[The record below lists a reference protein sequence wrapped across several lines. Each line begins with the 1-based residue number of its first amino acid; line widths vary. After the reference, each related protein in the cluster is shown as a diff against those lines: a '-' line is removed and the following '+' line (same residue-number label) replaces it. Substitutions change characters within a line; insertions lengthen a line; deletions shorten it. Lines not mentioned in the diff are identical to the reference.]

1 MTKMTTAQQIEQAL
15 PSLDTMRESVIADD
29 EAEGFPTEVALL
41 VGDVRIME
49 QIIPES
55 QNGALGSIKDLLDIS
70 RVLSRRNLTSAI
82 AIGQTFLGS
91 LPVWIAGNDAQ
102 KQRLA
107 EILRGGGFN
116 CLALTEEAWG
126 SDLQSNDVSITATEE
141 GGYTLSGKKWCINNA
156 TKGSAMSLLV
166 RSHPAG
172 GEQGFT
178 MIFVDKAAL
187 DGGYDNIPRIKTHGI
202 RGADISG
209 IIYDQCRLSEQAVV
223 GRLGTGLSVTLRTMQ
238 ISRTLC
244 AGFSLGAGDTCLR
257 LATQFAQARTLY
269 GAPILA
275 MGTVAAKL
283 VESYRQLLLCEAIA
297 WTMARACTLAPEQ
310 MSVYSAVIKYLVPV
324 KIDGLIAQC
333 GVVLGARGYLREGE
347 YALFQKMKR
356 DHAVVAL
363 FDGSTEINLYV
374 ICGQL
379 RHLFGRSSG
388 ASAGW
393 EQFAALYDLQ
403 QSATHFE
410 GEGLK
415 LSNRGKDVVWEG
427 LEALATQACE
437 WNDAVLALLSA
448 REQLKDRFTALEGK
462 VEQTSEAMFAIA
474 KEYCEL
480 TGQAIYLQFSHVNRE
495 PLLNAGALWGAPL
508 LGKEA
513 LAENDQKRLLEALL
527 KQTRENAL
535 YSHSPFA
542 LS

>member
-1 MTKMTTAQQIEQAL
+1 MTTYATAQQIEQAL
-15 PSLDTMRESVIADD
+15 PALDTMRESVIADD
-29 EAEGFPTEVALL
+29 EAEGFPSEVALL
-41 VGDVRIME
+41 VDSVKIME
-49 QIIPES
+49 QIIPRS
-55 QNGALGSIKDLLDIS
+55 QGGVLGSIKDLLDVN

-91 LPVWIAGNDAQ
+91 LPVWIAGNESQ

-126 SDLQSNDVSITATEE
+126 SDLQSNEVSITPLTG
-141 GGYTLSGKKWCINNA
+141 GGYSLSGKKWCINNA

-187 DGGYDNIPRIKTHGI
+187 DGGYSNIPRLKTHGL

-209 IIYDQCRLSEQAVV
+209 IVYDQCRLGEQAIV

-244 AGFSLGAGDTCLR
+244 AGFSLGAADTCLR

-275 MGTVAAKL
+275 MGTVASKL
-283 VESYRQLLLCEAIA
+283 AEAYRKLLLSEAIA

-310 MSVYSAVIKYLVPV
+310 MSVYSAVVKYLIPV
-324 KIDGLIAQC
+324 NVDALIAQC
-333 GVVLGARGYLREGE
+333 GVVLGARGYLREAE

-379 RHLFGRSSG
+379 RHLLGRSAAKV
-388 ASAGW
+388 ASW
-393 EQFAALYDLQ
+393 DQYSALYDLQ
-403 QSATHFE
+403 QPVASFE

-427 LEALATQACE
+427 LEALSTQTCE
-437 WNDAVLALLSA
+437 WRDAGLALLSA
-448 REQLKDRFTALEGK
+448 REKMKAEFAMLDGK
-462 VEQTSEAMFAIA
+462 AEQTSEAMFALA
-474 KEYCEL
+474 KDYCEL
-480 TGQAIYLQFSHVNRE
+480 TGQAIYLQFAYANRE
-495 PLLNAGALWGAPL
+495 ALKKAGALWGAAL
-508 LGKEA
+508 IGKNA
-513 LAENDQKRLLEALL
+513 LTENDQKMLLDALL
-527 KQTRENAL
+527 KQTTDNAL
-535 YSHSPFA
+535 YSHSSFA
-542 LS
+542 LK